1 MERNSERKSGRDSG
15 RRSGKAGREMWV
27 CPVSLRCGEVRAS
40 EVRASEVRASTVRAE
55 GQFLVA
61 SEAMT
66 CGGRLSTIQSTHC
79 CGFLQVASQHRVA

>member
-1 MERNSERKSGRDSG
+1 MGC
-15 RRSGKAGREMWV
+15 RSGKAGREMRV
-27 CPVSLRCGEVRAS
+27 CPVSLRCG